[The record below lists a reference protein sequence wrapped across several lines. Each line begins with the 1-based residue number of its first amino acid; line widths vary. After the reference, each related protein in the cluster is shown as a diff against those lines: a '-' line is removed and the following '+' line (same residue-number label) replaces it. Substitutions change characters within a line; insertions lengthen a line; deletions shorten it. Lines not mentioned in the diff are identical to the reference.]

1 MKNRFWEKAIT
12 RISITSLLLF
22 MSGLAIAE
30 NSDTTQAFDNL
41 TNLQSDDLLVTRGRT
56 GETILTVQSN
66 QDLNANITGSSFEVG
81 TINSGGVSFS
91 EGALENFSGVGL
103 FNVVTG
109 NNNAVNTSIGVT
121 VNLQ

>member
-1 MKNRFWEKAIT
+1 MKNRDRKIIIT
-12 RISITSLLLF
+12 RLGIASLLLF
-22 MSGLAIAE
+22 TSGISIAE

-41 TNLQSDDLLVTRGRT
+41 TNLQSDDLLGARGRT
-56 GETILTVQSN
+56 GETIITVQSN
-66 QDLNANITGSSFEVG
+66 QDLKANITGSSFEVG